1 VTALTETGE
10 LVDDL
15 RGQGYKITTPRY
27 RVIEW
32 LAARDG
38 NFSAEDLAA
47 DLVSVGRATVY
58 RTLKLLLDQG
68 LVCKVV
74 LGDGSIAYRMSHKV
88 HHHHLVCL
96 GCGATEDTRSTASA
110 PPASASRSPN
120 SPATAPGSNPSGA
133 ARGLTS
139 PPFAVHLNEI

>member
-1 VTALTETGE
+1 VTALSETGE
-10 LVDDL
+10 LVGDL
-15 RGQGYKITTPRY
+15 REQGFKITTPRY

-38 NFSAEDLAA
+38 NFTAEELAGDLAA
-47 DLVSVGRATVY
+47 VGRATVY

-74 LGDGSIAYRMSHKV
+74 LGDGGVAYRMSHKV

-96 GCGATEDTRSTASA
+96 GCGATEDIGRCGVDDVI
-110 PPASASRSPN
+110 
-120 SPATAPGSNPSGA
+120 ATVRDATDYDVVGHRIEIYGICPSCKRQQVA
-133 ARGLTS
+133 IS
-139 PPFAVHLNEI
+139 D

>member
-1 VTALTETGE
+1 MTLLEDTGT

-15 RGQGYKITTPRY
+15 RGQGFKITTPRY

-32 LAARDG
+32 LAQRDG
-38 NFSAEDLAA
+38 NFSAEDLAT
-47 DLVSVGRATVY
+47 DLAPVGRATVY

-74 LGDGSIAYRMSHKV
+74 LGDGSLAYRMSHKV

-96 GCGATEDTRSTASA
+96 NCGATADIGRCGVEDVISAVRDATDYEVVGHRIEIYGICPSCKRSVT
-110 PPASASRSPN
+110 
-120 SPATAPGSNPSGA
+120 GSQ
-133 ARGLTS
+133 
-139 PPFAVHLNEI
+139 